1 MSRVEVCLAVSGC
14 VSGCDRVHR
23 SVCVGACLLVCVC
36 MCVCVCVCICVCVCV
51 CGVCVCVCIGMC
63 VCVCVCLWSVVRR
76 VGRLESAYVS
86 RLKTCLKPVLHTVYI
101 QMLGKLYQLSWDEVL
116 FLQHLNELSGRA

>member
-1 MSRVEVCLAVSGC
+1 M
-14 VSGCDRVHR
+14 
-23 SVCVGACLLVCVC
+23 
-36 MCVCVCVCICVCVCV
+36 
-51 CGVCVCVCIGMC
+51 
-63 VCVCVCLWSVVRR
+63 VRR

-116 FLQHLNELSGRA
+116 FLQHLNELSGLTIDKPLTTVPFKEVGVCVMTLQWS

>member
-51 CGVCVCVCIGMC
+51 CVCVRCVCVG
-63 VCVCVCLWSVVRR
+63 LWHTHPELHPHTLEIT
-76 VGRLESAYVS
+76 VGPAKQEALEA
-86 RLKTCLKPVLHTVYI
+86 H
-101 QMLGKLYQLSWDEVL
+101 LGSCRPPPFPTLDFPS
-116 FLQHLNELSGRA
+116 H